1 MTSINI
7 TFNSQQVQVQTG
19 TSLREFVST
28 QIGKEL
34 DAESRAVDGSKLGVA
49 AAVNGGV
56 IPRSAWNA
64 TVLENGYSV
73 ELVTAA
79 QGG

>member
-1 MTSINI
+1 MTSIGIN
-7 TFNSQQVQVQTG
+7 FNSRQLNLDEG
-19 TSLREFVST
+19 TTLREFIST

-34 DAESRAVDGSKLGVA
+34 DANSVAADGSKLGVA
-49 AAVNGGV
+49 AAVNGAV
-56 IPRSAWNA
+56 VPRSAWNSYLLA
-64 TVLENGYSV
+64 EGHSI

>member
-1 MTSINI
+1 MTSISI
-7 TFNSQQVQVQTG
+7 IFNSQQVQLEAG
-19 TSLREFVST
+19 TSLREFISA

-34 DAESRAVDGSKLGVA
+34 DADSKAVDGSKLGVA
-49 AAVNGGV
+49 AAVNGAV
-56 IPRSAWNA
+56 IPRCSWNSKA
-64 TVLENGYSV
+64 LEDGHSI

>member
-7 TFNSQQVQVQTG
+7 IFNSQQLQLEAG
-19 TSLREFVST
+19 TSLREFISA

-34 DAESRAVDGSKLGVA
+34 DADSKAVDGSKLGVA
-49 AAVNGGV
+49 AAVNGAV
-56 IPRSAWNA
+56 VPRSAWNGKE
-64 TVLENGYSV
+64 LEDGHSV